1 MGECIYAKKLASCF
15 ASSWLLAY
23 LFQCFFAVKFY
34 LPEFWIWFGQ
44 FLFGFLNFSE
54 EGLAFGASSS
64 VFCCCPGNGLS
75 FEYVGLRTVGGSV
88 GIPTVLASVP
98 FLGKKPEV

>member
-1 MGECIYAKKLASCF
+1 MPK
-15 ASSWLLAY
+15 SWPPVLRCPGCV
-23 LFQCFFAVKFY
+23 QCFFAVKFY

-64 VFCCCPGNGLS
+64 IFCCSSGNGLS
-75 FEYVGLRTVGGSV
+75 FEYVGLRYCGGLCGNSNSTF
-88 GIPTVLASVP
+88 ICY
-98 FLGKKPEV
+98 FLREV